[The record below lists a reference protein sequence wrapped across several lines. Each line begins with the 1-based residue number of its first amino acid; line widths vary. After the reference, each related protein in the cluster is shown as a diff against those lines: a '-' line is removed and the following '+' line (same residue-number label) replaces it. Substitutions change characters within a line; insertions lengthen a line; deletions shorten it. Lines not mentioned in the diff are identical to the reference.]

1 MESPKLLP
9 MLGGGHADEP
19 EVDQVAQTGH
29 DWVEEQA
36 ESVQTEKLLY
46 SAPGNVVCI
55 FICISLKFSYHR
67 HELPSPK
74 NWCLKLFKY

>member
-55 FICISLKFSYHR
+55 FICMSLKFSYHR
-67 HELPSPK
+67 YFLM
-74 NWCLKLFKY
+74 KYQVRKTGV

>member
-1 MESPKLLP
+1 

-36 ESVQTEKLLY
+36 RERSDGKTALFGSRKCRLY
-46 SAPGNVVCI
+46 LHMYLVKV
-55 FICISLKFSYHR
+55 FIPSLFS